1 MKKTLSGYRDKYGYG
16 YEHRVWIHVP
26 AGHNY
31 SDNADEMSV
40 VLKDPAEF
48 ADRAVPEDILDV
60 FVEVQENCGLGSNV
74 SELSYFPA
82 EAYEKFD
89 NGIME
94 AVTQSLGME
103 TEEADTNAVR
113 YVSQFTRKAV
123 PEKIVWDLS
132 TRASRREK
140 DSFYWLEADPSVNQ
154 GIITAS
160 VDAAFNT
167 ICVEPDENVN
177 GDFAIRIHPDL
188 VDVSRPVT
196 IKTGNLTRTI
206 QINPSGEVLKAS
218 MLECGDPKLAC
229 VGKVLYSSI
238 VS

>member
-1 MKKTLSGYRDKYGYG
+1 
-16 YEHRVWIHVP
+16 
-26 AGHNY
+26 
-31 SDNADEMSV
+31 
-40 VLKDPAEF
+40 
-48 ADRAVPEDILDV
+48 
-60 FVEVQENCGLGSNV
+60 
-74 SELSYFPA
+74 
-82 EAYEKFD
+82 
-89 NGIME
+89 
-94 AVTQSLGME
+94 ME

-160 VDAAFNT
+160 VDAASNT

-229 VGKVLYSSI
+229 VGKILYSSI